1 MSKTY
6 RKSIRVFNC
15 CGTNTYYYDQKRRL
29 LRRLV
34 KHEVYNAT
42 VHYDWEDMDEGIL
55 PVKFIMPD
63 RWRETTDGHFLL
75 DKETLK
81 KLDPN
86 CRYGGYA
93 VWCHSDF
100 DPSQFNFAHFCHHI
114 GDSALKSK
122 NRSRDFRK
130 RRKTKQLLHSYRTA
144 CKSETM

>member
-15 CGTNTYYYDQKRRL
+15 WGTNTYYYDQKRRL
-29 LRRLV
+29 LRRQI

-75 DKETLK
+75 DKEHLK
-81 KLDPN
+81 RLDPN
-86 CRYGGYA
+86 CCYGGYA
-93 VWCHSDF
+93 VWCHSGY
-100 DPSQFNFAHFCHHI
+100 DPSQFNFAQFCHHI
-114 GDSALKSK
+114 GGSTLKSK

-130 RRKTKQLLHSYRTA
+130 RRKTKQLLHTYRMA
-144 CKSETM
+144 S